1 MKARSILF
9 SGAMVRANLA
19 DIKTQTRRV
28 VKLTDEWHPDTR
40 SAKVIGLGAD
50 GVGAMPFDEF
60 GRMLGGAV
68 RCPYGQPGDRLWV
81 REAFRLLDVFDCDS
95 PNTVADRCLN
105 AGYSRPW
112 APTHYEADGYRNN
125 WQHVGTPPHEG
136 GPPIAGKL
144 RPGIHMPRWASR
156 ILLEIVAIRV
166 ERLQD
171 ISEAD
176 ARAEG
181 IEPMFLGETPDMKRL
196 GARVQFKELWERIN
210 GPGSWDANP
219 WVWVIEF
226 RRTPHG

>member
-1 MKARSILF
+1 
-9 SGAMVRANLA
+9 MVRANLA

-28 VKLTDEWHPDTR
+28 VKLADEWHPDTR
-40 SAKVIGLGAD
+40 SAKVISLGAD

-81 REAFRLLDVFDCDS
+81 REAISPILGYAKDNQGRFPIIYRADQNGFDD
-95 PNTVADRCLN
+95 DR
-105 AGYSRPW
+105 
-112 APTHYEADGYRNN
+112 
-125 WQHVGTPPHEG
+125 V
-136 GPPIAGKL
+136 AGK
-144 RPGIHMPRWASR
+144 PIPAIHMPRWASR
-156 ILLEIVAIRV
+156 ITLEITGIRV

-176 ARAEG
+176 AIAEG

-196 GARVQFKELWERIN
+196 GARVQFKELWDQIN
-210 GPGSWDANP
+210 GPGSWAANP